1 MKRLIAVMVVC
12 LLGGLTGAVG
22 AAMWVKRADPAQV
35 DAPAS
40 ASDSSS
46 RTETI
51 HPDAAEAD
59 SAATDS
65 VRLAATSSSL
75 VDAGFT
81 RPDATHTGE
90 QARAPAPEKTQE
102 QSQAVH
108 TAVAAD
114 GAPGDSV
121 ADARI
126 RRLGRLFAQM
136 PAKDAARVLSSMSDA
151 EVAAILAYVPDRAA
165 AKILAGLPPAQ
176 AASVA
181 TRALPGSLPQ
191 VSRP

>member
-1 MKRLIAVMVVC
+1 VKRLIAVVVVC

-22 AAMWVKRADPAQV
+22 AAMWVKRADPPPA
-35 DAPAS
+35 DAPARG
-40 ASDSSS
+40 SDSSAGTEAS
-46 RTETI
+46 RP
-51 HPDAAEAD
+51 HAAGAE
-59 SAATDS
+59 STATDS
-65 VRLAATSSSL
+65 GRPAAAPSGTIDS
-75 VDAGFT
+75 GFA
-81 RPDATHTGE
+81 RPDATHPGQ
-90 QARAPAPEKTQE
+90 QAQAQEKTQE

-108 TAVAAD
+108 TALATV

-181 TRALPGSLPQ
+181 TRALPGPLPQ